1 MSAFTVANLYP
12 HNYLSKIHQLLESFR
27 CSGPSFE
34 LDLQMAD
41 FLKKNAMQSACV
53 QEQYFYH
60 IGFRSSLAE
69 NPSYK
74 EHSDFIR
81 DSYYSIAHHTDVN
94 CKQDDP
100 FS

>member
-1 MSAFTVANLYP
+1 MANLYP
-12 HNYLSKIHQLLESFR
+12 HKYLSKIRQLLESFQ

-41 FLKKNAMQSACV
+41 MLKENAMQSARV

-74 EHSDFIR
+74 EHSDFIL
-81 DSYYSIAHHTDVN
+81 DSYHSIAHHNDVN

>member
-1 MSAFTVANLYP
+1 MANVYR
-12 HNYLSKIHQLLESFR
+12 HKALSKINQLLESFQ
-27 CSGPSFE
+27 CSGPTFE

-41 FLKKNAMQSACV
+41 FLKNNAMQSASV
-53 QEQYFYH
+53 QEQYFNH

-74 EHSDFIR
+74 EHSNFVL
-81 DSYYSIAHHTDVN
+81 DSYRSITHHNDVN

-100 FS
+100 FSWLEQ